1 MDKLA
6 ELKHGLE
13 ETWHSLGEG
22 WRQLRNRTS
31 EALTRFTPDNRSR
44 NSSEDAAS
52 SPALASN
59 WGLLAGD
66 LYEDGD
72 QVVVRLEVPGMVKE
86 DLNLEVRGDVLIICG
101 EKRIEQEQG
110 NGRYRVRQCTFG
122 SFRRTFQLPAPV
134 IAEKARAK
142 CSNGVPRIE
151 LPKEARAWPAH
162 RGSPGLTLR
171 RLAIILPVTGKG
183 NCLVTAVARPR
194 QTRGR
199 AVLQPR
205 K

>member
-13 ETWHSLGEG
+13 ETWHTLGEG
-22 WRQLRNRTS
+22 WRQLRDRTS
-31 EALTRFTPDNRSR
+31 EALTRFTPVNLSR
-44 NSSEDAAS
+44 NASGDATS

-86 DLNLEVRGDVLIICG
+86 DLNLEVRGDALIIRG

-122 SFRRTFQLPAPV
+122 SFRRAFQLPAPV
-134 IAEKARAK
+134 ITEKARAI
-142 CSNGVPRIE
+142 CSNGVLRVE
-151 LPKEARAWPAH
+151 LPKEERA
-162 RGSPGLTLR
+162 
-171 RLAIILPVTGKG
+171 
-183 NCLVTAVARPR
+183 
-194 QTRGR
+194 RGR
-199 AVLQPR
+199 RIEVR
-205 K
+205 SG